1 MGPQLDS
8 NQFRRAIG
16 TAGLAGLQESDQDG
30 AGSIGWI
37 IQMVMADYE
46 DDAGKTRVS
55 VTNTLQV
62 YSQMPTGSGYSTAG
76 VTTLAYN
83 VSILAAIPE

>member
-1 MGPQLDS
+1 MRPDAVASARGGGVRDLAGRDP
-8 NQFRRAIG
+8 IG

-37 IQMVMADYE
+37 IQMVMADYD

-62 YSQMPTGSGYSTAG
+62 YSQMPTGSG
-76 VTTLAYN
+76 
-83 VSILAAIPE
+83 